1 METII
6 ALQKIVKTYDTGL
19 VKFNALDGVDLSIKK
34 GEFVVILGP
43 SGAGKSTL
51 LNLIGGM
58 DIPTSGS
65 ICVDGQE
72 LSKYTEN
79 QLSEYRAQNVGF
91 IFQFYNILPTL
102 TVKENVAL
110 IQDIA
115 PQAQDAEKV
124 LEQVGLKAHMHQF
137 PNQLSGGQ
145 MQRVAIARA
154 LANDPDIILADE
166 PTGALDTKT
175 SVQIMELIKKIAKD
189 KLVIMV
195 THNPELAKNY
205 ASRIIEF
212 KDGDLIS
219 DSNPVTNEE
228 NEKKFSIKK
237 TSMSFLTALKLSF
250 NNIKTKKGRT
260 FITSLASS
268 IGIIGI
274 ALILALSN
282 GFKIQID
289 KFERDTLSQMP
300 IVISPTVMTA
310 DEEAQKE
317 FMKEHMGNGE
327 NAFTDK
333 KEIYP
338 LKSIDSITHNNNI
351 NLDYVNYIE
360 KIDDTLIGG
369 ISYTRATKLNILY
382 KNKIEGINNEH
393 SSTCRNS
400 WYW

>member
-58 DIPTSGS
+58 DIATSGS

-137 PNQLSGGQ
+137 PNQLSGGEQ
-145 MQRVAIARA
+145 QRVSIARA
-154 LANDPDIILADE
+154 IAKNPKLLLCDE
-166 PTGALDTKT
+166 PTGALDSKT
-175 SVQIMELIKKIAKD
+175 GTDIL
-189 KLVIMV
+189 KLLKAQEETVVIV
-195 THNPELAKNY
+195 THNALIADIADRVIRLKNG
-205 ASRIIEF
+205 RIIENVIN
-212 KDGDLIS
+212 KDPKS
-219 DSNPVTNEE
+219 V
-228 NEKKFSIKK
+228 
-237 TSMSFLTALKLSF
+237 
-250 NNIKTKKGRT
+250 
-260 FITSLASS
+260 
-268 IGIIGI
+268 
-274 ALILALSN
+274 
-282 GFKIQID
+282 
-289 KFERDTLSQMP
+289 
-300 IVISPTVMTA
+300 
-310 DEEAQKE
+310 DEVE
-317 FMKEHMGNGE
+317 
-327 NAFTDK
+327 
-333 KEIYP
+333 
-338 LKSIDSITHNNNI
+338 
-351 NLDYVNYIE
+351 
-360 KIDDTLIGG
+360 
-369 ISYTRATKLNILY
+369 
-382 KNKIEGINNEH
+382 
-393 SSTCRNS
+393 
-400 WYW
+400 W

>member
-137 PNQLSGGQ
+137 PNQLSGGEQ
-145 MQRVAIARA
+145 QRVSIARA
-154 LANDPDIILADE
+154 IAKNPKLLLCDE
-166 PTGALDTKT
+166 PTGALDSKT
-175 SVQIMELIKKIAKD
+175 GTDIL
-189 KLVIMV
+189 KLLKAQKETVVIV
-195 THNPELAKNY
+195 THNALIADIADRVIRLKNG
-205 ASRIIEF
+205 RIIENVIN
-212 KDGDLIS
+212 KDPKS
-219 DSNPVTNEE
+219 V
-228 NEKKFSIKK
+228 
-237 TSMSFLTALKLSF
+237 
-250 NNIKTKKGRT
+250 
-260 FITSLASS
+260 
-268 IGIIGI
+268 
-274 ALILALSN
+274 
-282 GFKIQID
+282 
-289 KFERDTLSQMP
+289 
-300 IVISPTVMTA
+300 
-310 DEEAQKE
+310 DEVE
-317 FMKEHMGNGE
+317 
-327 NAFTDK
+327 
-333 KEIYP
+333 
-338 LKSIDSITHNNNI
+338 
-351 NLDYVNYIE
+351 
-360 KIDDTLIGG
+360 
-369 ISYTRATKLNILY
+369 
-382 KNKIEGINNEH
+382 
-393 SSTCRNS
+393 
-400 WYW
+400 W